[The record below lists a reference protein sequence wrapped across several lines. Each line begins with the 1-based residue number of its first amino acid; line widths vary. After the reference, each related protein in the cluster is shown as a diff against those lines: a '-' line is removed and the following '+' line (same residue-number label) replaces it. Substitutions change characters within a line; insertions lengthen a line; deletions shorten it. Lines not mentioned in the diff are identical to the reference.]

1 MHVFLIEILMKT
13 QKHLNDLIHNVKLL
27 NNDERRSYGSNF
39 PSTSTA
45 SSSHSKRNPRIISN
59 HHKRFSLNENSI
71 DADNIDVSFAFPHDF
86 DKNLSRYSDDIWR
99 KTVSSDCDQSIP
111 VWEKQPEP
119 MTNVWGASSNFYE
132 PPRNTHFFD
141 NDIFSSGGNFF
152 FPTSGASTSNGR
164 RLTTA
169 DPKPSS
175 RRKQYGNRVPSTNTS
190 STTLDSDDEF
200 QTIKKRLSLSSL
212 RTSLCRQ
219 KEKAL
224 ENLNNENQGGASSSS
239 NGASSAISGSNDDFL
254 QVFII
259 SLFIFLSFQ
268 F

>member
-1 MHVFLIEILMKT
+1 MLK
-13 QKHLNDLIHNVKLL
+13 NDNQ
-27 NNDERRSYGSNF
+27 RRSYGSNF
-39 PSTSTA
+39 PSTSIA
-45 SSSHSKRNPRIISN
+45 SSSSQSKRNPRIINN

-86 DKNLSRYSDDIWR
+86 DKYSDDIWR

-119 MTNVWGASSNFYE
+119 MTNMWGASSSSGFYE
-132 PPRNTHFFD
+132 PPRNTHFYD

-152 FPTSGASTSNGR
+152 FPTSGESSKSTNSR

-169 DPKPSS
+169 DPKPSG
-175 RRKQYGNRVPSTNTS
+175 RKKQYGSRVPTTS
-190 STTLDSDDEF
+190 SAAHESDDEF

-219 KEKAL
+219 KAL
-224 ENLNNENQGGASSSS
+224 ENLNNNINNNSEAAAASSSG
-239 NGASSAISGSNDDFL
+239 NGEISISGSNDDFL

-259 SLFIFLSFQ
+259 LFFILLTIAVSIFYFC
-268 F
+268 